1 MKAKNIKLVNWELL
15 YRADYSNPRAI
26 KKLLL
31 GMDSLRCL
39 AKRGD
44 TVALSIY
51 LDLKDALYAG
61 GVLSK
66 KQRKYLLLWM
76 AGYEQDQIGWMCEV
90 RQNTVSM
97 VVLAGIKNISK
108 YLNK

>member
-1 MKAKNIKLVNWELL
+1 MKAKNIKLVNWKLL

-31 GMDSLRCL
+31 SMDSLRCL
-39 AKRGD
+39 AQKGD

-51 LDLKDALYAG
+51 LDLKDALYAE

-76 AGYEQDQIGWMCEV
+76 AGYEQNQIGWMCG
-90 RQNTVSM
+90 
-97 VVLAGIKNISK
+97 AGQDVISRGISRGAKNISK
-108 YLNK
+108 YLQE